1 MLLQASTAARR
12 YQHQKPNEGLSGNMR
27 SALISSPDVLSD
39 PKACMFLFMLYFYLP
54 FSICLAVLNE
64 DIGTVSPVLV
74 KPLHHYCSMEGGG
87 RQHGRSSSG
96 LHPES
101 QCSMLKLCKNWVIL
115 KFLWLLKS
123 LLVFLVTSLG
133 NFCKGGSL
141 KWLVGLKLS
150 QGSEYRAECR

>member
-1 MLLQASTAARR
+1 MLLQASTAARH

-39 PKACMFLFMLYFYLP
+39 PKARMFLFMLYFYLP

-64 DIGTVSPVLV
+64 DIGTVS
-74 KPLHHYCSMEGGG
+74 HYRLAVSNIAGSQSWLNLYTTTAVWRGGG

-101 QCSMLKLCKNWVIL
+101 QC
-115 KFLWLLKS
+115 
-123 LLVFLVTSLG
+123 
-133 NFCKGGSL
+133 
-141 KWLVGLKLS
+141 
-150 QGSEYRAECR
+150 